1 MMLEEISYTKRQV
14 PEGVK
19 DTLPREAAR
28 RRWLEDKVKK
38 VFQSWGFKEII
49 TPTFEYLDV
58 LLTGWGADSLEKM
71 YKFFD
76 RQGRILALRSDVTT
90 PVARVVATRMKRY
103 SRPLRLSYL
112 ANVFRYDEPQVGK
125 QREFSQAGIELL
137 GTCKGEADAEVIAI
151 AIECFKAAG
160 LKDFQISLGQVE
172 FFRGV
177 LDQTNLTEL
186 EKKKIILAVDRKDFL
201 TLEQILAN
209 TSLTQEE
216 KQLLTAVPQLYGK
229 KEVLEKAQSQVFN
242 QHSQKALD
250 NLREVYQILEDYG
263 LTDYIFIDFGLVR
276 GIDYYTGIVFKVYTP
291 GVGFSLGSGGRYN
304 NLVAEFGEECP
315 AVGFAISMERTLYAL
330 EKKEKF
336 DVNTNNDCLLL
347 FPPSLRSHAWSLA
360 GKLRDKGLKIELE
373 VGEKQIELLDEYGRE
388 REVNTLL
395 VLQSEE
401 KAVLKFLTTEKVIE
415 LDLKE
420 GVEDEISQCCL
431 A

>member
-1 MMLEEISYTKRQV
+1 MLEEIAYTKKQV

-28 RRWLEDKVKK
+28 KRWLEDKLRK

-58 LLTGWGADSLEKM
+58 LLTGWGGDSLENM

-90 PVARVVATRMKRY
+90 PVARVMATKMKRY
-103 SRPLRLSYL
+103 PRPLRLSYL
-112 ANVFRYDEPQVGK
+112 ANLFRYDEPQVGK

-137 GTCKGEADAEVIAI
+137 GTCKPEADAEVIAI

-160 LKDFQISLGQVE
+160 LTDFQISLGQVE

-177 LDQTNLTEL
+177 LDQTDLSEL
-186 EKKKIILAVDRKDFL
+186 EKKNIILAVDRKDFL
-201 TLEQILAN
+201 TLEKILAN
-209 TSLTQEE
+209 TSLSQED
-216 KQLLTAVPQLYGK
+216 KVLLNAVPQLYGK
-229 KEVLEKAQSQVFN
+229 KEVLDKAQAKVAN

-276 GIDYYTGIVFKVYTP
+276 GIDYYTGIVFKVYTR

-304 NLVAEFGEECP
+304 NLVKEFGEDCP
-315 AVGFAISMERTLYAL
+315 AVGFALSLERTLYAL
-330 EKKEKF
+330 EKKE
-336 DVNTNNDCLLL
+336 NLEISINNDCLLL
-347 FPPSLRSHAWSLA
+347 FPPSLRSKAWCLA
-360 GKLRDKGLKIELE
+360 GKLRAKGLKVELE
-373 VGEKQIELLDEYGRE
+373 VGERQLELLDEYAKE

-395 VLQSEE
+395 ILQSEE
-401 KAVLKFLTTEKVIE
+401 KAVLKFVDQDKVVE
-415 LDLKE
+415 LELKE
-420 GVEDEISQCCL
+420 GVDDEISQYCF